1 MKQALNIL
9 KAVGIIASGIA
20 YGLLVYFILWYG
32 YEAGWPM

>member
-9 KAVGIIASGIA
+9 KVIGIIASGIA
-20 YGLLVYFILWYG
+20 YGLLTYFILWYG